1 MFFCHNLKMAE
12 ELKKM
17 GDNMKKKNP
26 KRVMQ
31 LERYLSDTRIIM
43 AIIIGI
49 DLFFF
54 MVMNFVINSLIA
66 IPEMF
71 KDLDNPGKYVGLKN
85 VLPNFNNIRTYGGI
99 YIPIFIIL
107 LIFLLALDAYTAYKM
122 KVAWSEEYF
131 NIGQKGDERWTTD
144 EEIKQQFL
152 EIPDKNE
159 SFPGYGGTIVSRM
172 GNKLY
177 IDTSPVNNLIIGITR
192 SGKGE
197 MYVFPSIDVYSRAE
211 KKASL
216 VINDMKLELYKS
228 SKKTLEN
235 RGYKV
240 YLLNFDDPIHSMGF
254 NPLTVII
261 ELAVNGDYENA
272 ELLAQAFAFSIFN
285 PDEPANTDRF
295 WNDASSS
302 LLAALILAHLED
314 CLRMDEMDNDRR
326 YKIWTEKRAAYD
338 GLDDDLKE
346 KADKLYEEELNK
358 NEKSDIILNPAVMYL
373 PEDAGYEKIYENV
386 KKINMYSIIN
396 TFTELARIRDPE
408 NPDITALDMY
418 FSKRPQLDRAKLK
431 YAAIEIAGE
440 KPKSSIFGVM
450 LSRLTTF
457 TYESMAKMTAE
468 SSFDL
473 EEIGFGEKP
482 VAVFLGLP
490 DYDTSKH
497 FLATVFIRQVSLVL
511 SKRANRD
518 RSGKCKRLVKFIVDE
533 AGNMPAIEGLETYIT
548 MNLGRNISY
557 DFYIQSYSQFEK
569 KYGEGWKTIKGN
581 CGNQIYILT
590 SDGDTAQTFSED
602 LGNETIVDLQR
613 TGEKLSTHKHFME
626 NTQEKPLLNKNQLMR
641 LNEGECVVKRVMKRK
656 DLNGNR
662 VEPTPIFNSE
672 ESGKRFLYRYEYLT
686 DTFPNPNEIDLY
698 EINTADRS
706 HINLRERVWDYNIS
720 MTWLSNDVMDYG
732 RDSLKVRDLSNGN
745 DVMSALERVMEVTD
759 LRNINE
765 EMELSELTD
774 LIYKKIDKK
783 DERDA
788 ILSLIKIGSETGN
801 E

>member
-1 MFFCHNLKMAE
+1 MAE

-17 GDNMKKKNP
+17 GDNMKKKNQ

-85 VLPNFNNIRTYGGI
+85 VLPNINNIRTYGGI

-107 LIFLLALDAYTAYKM
+107 LIFLLALDACTAYKM

-177 IDTSPVNNLIIGITR
+177 IDTSPVNNMIIGITR

-228 SKKTLEN
+228 SKKTLEK

-285 PDEPANTDRF
+285 PDEPTNTDRF

-302 LLAALILAHLED
+302 LLSALILAHLED
-314 CLRMDEMDNDRR
+314 CLRMDEIENDKR
-326 YKIWTEKRAAYD
+326 YRTWKKKRDAYD
-338 GLDDDLKE
+338 TLNDDVKKKAIELYEKE
-346 KADKLYEEELNK
+346 KIKKE
-358 NEKSDIILNPAVMYL
+358 DIILNPALMYL
-373 PEDAGYEKIYENV
+373 PEDAVYEKKHDNV

-396 TFTELARIRDPE
+396 TFTELARVHNPD
-408 NPDITALDMY
+408 NPDITALDIY

-431 YAAIEIAGE
+431 YAAIEIAGD
-440 KPKSSIFGVM
+440 KPKSSVFGVM

-626 NTQEKPLLNKNQLMR
+626 NTQEKPLLNRNQLMR

-745 DVMSALERVMEVTD
+745 DVMSALERIMEVTD

-774 LIYKKIDKK
+774 LIYKRIDKK

-788 ILSLIKIGSETGN
+788 ILSLVKIGSETGN

>member
-1 MFFCHNLKMAE
+1 MAE

-85 VLPNFNNIRTYGGI
+85 VLPNINNIRTYGGI

-107 LIFLLALDAYTAYKM
+107 LIFLLALDACTAYKM

-177 IDTSPVNNLIIGITR
+177 IDTSPVNNMIIGITR

-285 PDEPANTDRF
+285 PDEPTNSDRF

-302 LLAALILAHLED
+302 LLSALILAHLED
-314 CLRMDEMDNDRR
+314 CLRMDEIENDKR
-326 YKIWTEKRAAYD
+326 YRTWKKKRDAYD
-338 GLDDDLKE
+338 TLNDDVKE
-346 KADKLYEEELNK
+346 KATKLYEK
-358 NEKSDIILNPAVMYL
+358 EKIKKEDIILNPAVMYL
-373 PEDAGYEKIYENV
+373 PEDAVYEKKHDNV

-396 TFTELARIRDPE
+396 TFTELARVH
-408 NPDITALDMY
+408 NPDNPEITALDMY

-431 YAAIEIAGE
+431 YAAIEIAGD

-706 HINLRERVWDYNIS
+706 RINLRERVWDYNIS

-745 DVMSALERVMEVTD
+745 DVMSALERIMEVTD

-774 LIYKKIDKK
+774 LIYKRIDKK

-788 ILSLIKIGSETGN
+788 ILSLVKIGSETGN

>member
-1 MFFCHNLKMAE
+1 MAE

-85 VLPNFNNIRTYGGI
+85 VLPNINNIRTYGGI

-107 LIFLLALDAYTAYKM
+107 LIFLLALDACTAYKM

-177 IDTSPVNNLIIGITR
+177 IDTSPVNNMIIGITR

-326 YKIWTEKRAAYD
+326 YKIWTEKRVAYD

-373 PEDAGYEKIYENV
+373 PEDAGYEKIYDNV

-396 TFTELARIRDPE
+396 TFTELARIRNPE
-408 NPDITALDMY
+408 NPDITALDIY

-431 YAAIEIAGE
+431 YAAIEIAGD

-745 DVMSALERVMEVTD
+745 DVMSALERIMEVTD

-774 LIYKKIDKK
+774 LIYKRIDKK

-788 ILSLIKIGSETGN
+788 ILSLVKIGSETGN

>member
-1 MFFCHNLKMAE
+1 
-12 ELKKM
+12 
-17 GDNMKKKNP
+17 MKKKNP

-85 VLPNFNNIRTYGGI
+85 VLPNINNIRTYGGI

-107 LIFLLALDAYTAYKM
+107 LIFLLALDACTAYKM

-177 IDTSPVNNLIIGITR
+177 IDTSPVNNMIIGITR

-285 PDEPANTDRF
+285 PDEPTNSDRF

-302 LLAALILAHLED
+302 LLSALILAHLED
-314 CLRMDEMDNDRR
+314 CLRMDEIENDKR
-326 YKIWTEKRAAYD
+326 YRTWKKKRDAYD
-338 GLDDDLKE
+338 TLNDDVKE
-346 KADKLYEEELNK
+346 KATKLYEK
-358 NEKSDIILNPAVMYL
+358 EKIKKEDIILNPAVMYL
-373 PEDAGYEKIYENV
+373 PEDAVYEKKHDNV

-396 TFTELARIRDPE
+396 TFTELARVH
-408 NPDITALDMY
+408 NPDNPEITALDMY

-431 YAAIEIAGE
+431 YAAIEIAGD

-706 HINLRERVWDYNIS
+706 RINLRERVWDYNIS

-745 DVMSALERVMEVTD
+745 DVMSALERIMEVTD

-765 EMELSELTD
+765 EMELDELTD
-774 LIYKKIDKK
+774 LIYKRIDKK

-788 ILSLIKIGSETGN
+788 ILSLVKIGSETGN

>member
-1 MFFCHNLKMAE
+1 MAE

-85 VLPNFNNIRTYGGI
+85 VLPNINNIRTYGGI

-107 LIFLLALDAYTAYKM
+107 LIFLLALDACTAYKM

-177 IDTSPVNNLIIGITR
+177 IDTSPVNNMIIGITR

-285 PDEPANTDRF
+285 PDEPTNSDRF

-302 LLAALILAHLED
+302 LLSALILAHLED
-314 CLRMDEMDNDRR
+314 CLRMDEIENDKR
-326 YKIWTEKRAAYD
+326 YRTWKKKRDAYD
-338 GLDDDLKE
+338 TLNDDVKE
-346 KADKLYEEELNK
+346 KATKLYEK
-358 NEKSDIILNPAVMYL
+358 EKIKKEDIILNPAVMYL
-373 PEDAGYEKIYENV
+373 PEDAVYEKKHDNV

-396 TFTELARIRDPE
+396 TFTELARVH
-408 NPDITALDMY
+408 NPDNPEITALDMY

-431 YAAIEIAGE
+431 YAAIEIAGD
-440 KPKSSIFGVM
+440 KPKSSILGVM

-557 DFYIQSYSQFEK
+557 EFYIQSYSQFEK

-706 HINLRERVWDYNIS
+706 RINLRERVWDYNIS

-745 DVMSALERVMEVTD
+745 DVMSALERIMEVTD

-774 LIYKKIDKK
+774 LIYKRIDKK

-788 ILSLIKIGSETGN
+788 ILSLVKIGSETGN

>member
-1 MFFCHNLKMAE
+1 MAE

-85 VLPNFNNIRTYGGI
+85 VLPNINNIRTYGGI

-107 LIFLLALDAYTAYKM
+107 LIFLLALDACTAYKM

-177 IDTSPVNNLIIGITR
+177 IDTSPVNNMIIGITR

-228 SKKTLEN
+228 SKKTLEK

-373 PEDAGYEKIYENV
+373 PEDAGYKKIYDNV

-408 NPDITALDMY
+408 NPDITALDIY

-431 YAAIEIAGE
+431 YAAIEIAGDR
-440 KPKSSIFGVM
+440 PKSSIFGVM

-626 NTQEKPLLNKNQLMR
+626 NTQEKPLLNRNQLMR

-745 DVMSALERVMEVTD
+745 DVMSALERIMEVTD

-774 LIYKKIDKK
+774 LIYKRIDKK

-788 ILSLIKIGSETGN
+788 ILSLVKIGSETGN

>member
-1 MFFCHNLKMAE
+1 MAE

-85 VLPNFNNIRTYGGI
+85 VLPNINNIRTYGGI

-107 LIFLLALDAYTAYKM
+107 LIFLLALDACTAYKM

-177 IDTSPVNNLIIGITR
+177 IDTSPVNNMIIGITR

-228 SKKTLEN
+228 SKKTLEK

-326 YKIWTEKRAAYD
+326 YKIWTEKRVAYD

-373 PEDAGYEKIYENV
+373 PEDAGYEKIYDNV

-408 NPDITALDMY
+408 NPDITALDIY

-431 YAAIEIAGE
+431 YAAIEIAGN

-745 DVMSALERVMEVTD
+745 DVMSALERIMEVTD

-774 LIYKKIDKK
+774 LIYKRIDKK

-788 ILSLIKIGSETGN
+788 ILSLVKIGSETGN

>member
-1 MFFCHNLKMAE
+1 MAE

-85 VLPNFNNIRTYGGI
+85 VLPNINNIRTYGGI

-107 LIFLLALDAYTAYKM
+107 LIFLLALDACTAYKM

-177 IDTSPVNNLIIGITR
+177 IDTSPVNNMIIGITR

-228 SKKTLEN
+228 SKKTLEK

-285 PDEPANTDRF
+285 PDEPTNTDRF

-302 LLAALILAHLED
+302 LLSALILAHLED
-314 CLRMDEMDNDRR
+314 CLRMDEIENDKR
-326 YKIWTEKRAAYD
+326 YRTWKKKRDAYD
-338 GLDDDLKE
+338 TLNDDVKKKAIELYEKE
-346 KADKLYEEELNK
+346 KIKKE
-358 NEKSDIILNPAVMYL
+358 DIILNPALMYL
-373 PEDAGYEKIYENV
+373 PEDAVYEKKHDNV

-396 TFTELARIRDPE
+396 TFTELARVHNPD
-408 NPDITALDMY
+408 NPDITALDIY

-431 YAAIEIAGE
+431 YAAIEIAGD
-440 KPKSSIFGVM
+440 KPKSSVFGVM

-626 NTQEKPLLNKNQLMR
+626 NTQEKPLLNRNQLMR

-720 MTWLSNDVMDYG
+720 MTWLSNDVIDYG

-745 DVMSALERVMEVTD
+745 DVMSALERIMEVTD

-774 LIYKKIDKK
+774 LIYKRIDKK

-788 ILSLIKIGSETGN
+788 ILSLVKIGSETGN

>member
-1 MFFCHNLKMAE
+1 MAE

-85 VLPNFNNIRTYGGI
+85 VLPNINNIRTYGGI

-107 LIFLLALDAYTAYKM
+107 LIFLLALDACTAYKM

-177 IDTSPVNNLIIGITR
+177 IDTSPVNNMIIGITR

-228 SKKTLEN
+228 SKKTLEK

-373 PEDAGYEKIYENV
+373 PEDAGYKKIYDNV

-408 NPDITALDMY
+408 NPDITALDIY

-431 YAAIEIAGE
+431 YAAIEISGDR
-440 KPKSSIFGVM
+440 PKS
-450 LSRLTTF
+450 
-457 TYESMAKMTAE
+457 
-468 SSFDL
+468 
-473 EEIGFGEKP
+473 
-482 VAVFLGLP
+482 
-490 DYDTSKH
+490 
-497 FLATVFIRQVSLVL
+497 
-511 SKRANRD
+511 
-518 RSGKCKRLVKFIVDE
+518 
-533 AGNMPAIEGLETYIT
+533 
-548 MNLGRNISY
+548 
-557 DFYIQSYSQFEK
+557 
-569 KYGEGWKTIKGN
+569 
-581 CGNQIYILT
+581 
-590 SDGDTAQTFSED
+590 
-602 LGNETIVDLQR
+602 
-613 TGEKLSTHKHFME
+613 
-626 NTQEKPLLNKNQLMR
+626 
-641 LNEGECVVKRVMKRK
+641 
-656 DLNGNR
+656 
-662 VEPTPIFNSE
+662 
-672 ESGKRFLYRYEYLT
+672 
-686 DTFPNPNEIDLY
+686 
-698 EINTADRS
+698 
-706 HINLRERVWDYNIS
+706 
-720 MTWLSNDVMDYG
+720 
-732 RDSLKVRDLSNGN
+732 
-745 DVMSALERVMEVTD
+745 
-759 LRNINE
+759 
-765 EMELSELTD
+765 
-774 LIYKKIDKK
+774 
-783 DERDA
+783 
-788 ILSLIKIGSETGN
+788 
-801 E
+801 

>member
-1 MFFCHNLKMAE
+1 MAE
-12 ELKKM
+12 ELKKI

-54 MVMNFVINSLIA
+54 MVMNFVINTLIA

-85 VLPNFNNIRTYGGI
+85 VLPNINNIRTYGGI

-107 LIFLLALDAYTAYKM
+107 LIFLLALDACTAYKM

-177 IDTSPVNNLIIGITR
+177 IDTSPVNNMIIGITR

-261 ELAVNGDYENA
+261 ELAVNADYENA

-302 LLAALILAHLED
+302 LLSALILAHLED
-314 CLRMDEMDNDRR
+314 CLRMDEIENDKR
-326 YKIWTEKRAAYD
+326 YRTWKKKRDAYD
-338 GLDDDLKE
+338 TLNDDVKKKAIELYEKE
-346 KADKLYEEELNK
+346 KNK
-358 NEKSDIILNPAVMYL
+358 KEDIILNPAVMYL
-373 PEDAGYEKIYENV
+373 PEDAVYEKKHDNV

-396 TFTELARIRDPE
+396 TFTELARVHDPN

-418 FSKRPQLDRAKLK
+418 FGKRPQLDRAKLK
-431 YAAIEIAGE
+431 YAAIEIAGD

-732 RDSLKVRDLSNGN
+732 RNSLKVRDLSNGN
-745 DVMSALERVMEVTD
+745 DVMSALERIMEVTD

-774 LIYKKIDKK
+774 LIYKRIDKK

-788 ILSLIKIGSETGN
+788 ILSLVKIGSETGN

>member
-1 MFFCHNLKMAE
+1 MAE

-17 GDNMKKKNP
+17 GDNMKKKKTP

-54 MVMNFVINSLIA
+54 MVMNFVINTLIA

-85 VLPNFNNIRTYGGI
+85 VLPNINNIRTYGGI

-107 LIFLLALDAYTAYKM
+107 LIFLLALDACTAYKM

-172 GNKLY
+172 ENKLY
-177 IDTSPVNNLIIGITR
+177 IDTSPVNNMIIGITR

-228 SKKTLEN
+228 SKKTLEK

-285 PDEPANTDRF
+285 PDEPTNTDRF

-302 LLAALILAHLED
+302 LLSALILAHLED
-314 CLRMDEMDNDRR
+314 CLRMDEIENDKR
-326 YKIWTEKRAAYD
+326 YRTWKKKRDAYD
-338 GLDDDLKE
+338 TLNDDVKKKAIELYEKE
-346 KADKLYEEELNK
+346 KIKKE
-358 NEKSDIILNPAVMYL
+358 DIILNPALMYL
-373 PEDAGYEKIYENV
+373 PENAVYEKKHDNV

-396 TFTELARIRDPE
+396 TFTELARVHNPD
-408 NPDITALDMY
+408 NPDITALDIY

-431 YAAIEIAGE
+431 YAAIEIAGD
-440 KPKSSIFGVM
+440 KPKSSVFGVM

-698 EINTADRS
+698 EINTADRR

-745 DVMSALERVMEVTD
+745 DVMSALERIMEVTD

-774 LIYKKIDKK
+774 LIYKRIDKK

-788 ILSLIKIGSETGN
+788 ILSLVKIGSETGN

>member
-1 MFFCHNLKMAE
+1 MAE

-85 VLPNFNNIRTYGGI
+85 VLPNINNIRTYGGI

-107 LIFLLALDAYTAYKM
+107 LIFLLALDACTAYKM

-177 IDTSPVNNLIIGITR
+177 IDTSPVNNMIIGITR

-326 YKIWTEKRAAYD
+326 YKIWTEKRVAYD

-373 PEDAGYEKIYENV
+373 PEDAGYEKIYDNV

-396 TFTELARIRDPE
+396 TFTELARIRNPE
-408 NPDITALDMY
+408 NPDITALDIY

-431 YAAIEIAGE
+431 YAAIEIAGD

-672 ESGKRFLYRYEYLT
+672 ESEKRFLYRYEYLT

-745 DVMSALERVMEVTD
+745 DVMSALERIMEVTD

-774 LIYKKIDKK
+774 MIYKRIDKK

-788 ILSLIKIGSETGN
+788 ILSLVKIGSETGN

>member
-1 MFFCHNLKMAE
+1 
-12 ELKKM
+12 
-17 GDNMKKKNP
+17 MKKKNP

-85 VLPNFNNIRTYGGI
+85 VLPNINNIRTYGGI

-107 LIFLLALDAYTAYKM
+107 LIFLLALDACTAYKM

-177 IDTSPVNNLIIGITR
+177 IDTSPVNNMIIGITR

-228 SKKTLEN
+228 SKKTLEK

-285 PDEPANTDRF
+285 PDEPTNTDRF

-302 LLAALILAHLED
+302 LLSALILAHLED
-314 CLRMDEMDNDRR
+314 CLRMDEIENDKR
-326 YKIWTEKRAAYD
+326 YRTWKKKRDAYD
-338 GLDDDLKE
+338 TLNDDVKKKAIELYEKE
-346 KADKLYEEELNK
+346 KIKKE
-358 NEKSDIILNPAVMYL
+358 DIILNPALMYL
-373 PEDAGYEKIYENV
+373 PEDAVYEKKHDNV

-396 TFTELARIRDPE
+396 TFTELARVHNPD
-408 NPDITALDMY
+408 NPDITALDIY

-431 YAAIEIAGE
+431 YAAIEIAGD
-440 KPKSSIFGVM
+440 KPKSSVFGVM

-473 EEIGFGEKP
+473 EEVGFGEKP

-626 NTQEKPLLNKNQLMR
+626 NTQEKPLLNRNQLMR

-745 DVMSALERVMEVTD
+745 DVMSALERIMEVTD

-774 LIYKKIDKK
+774 LIYKRIDKK

-788 ILSLIKIGSETGN
+788 ILSLVKIGSETGN

>member
-1 MFFCHNLKMAE
+1 MAE

-85 VLPNFNNIRTYGGI
+85 VLPNINNIRTYGGI

-107 LIFLLALDAYTAYKM
+107 LIFLLALDACTAYKM

-177 IDTSPVNNLIIGITR
+177 IDTSPVNNMIIGITR

-285 PDEPANTDRF
+285 PDEPTNSDRF

-302 LLAALILAHLED
+302 LLSALILAHLED
-314 CLRMDEMDNDRR
+314 CLRMDEIENDKR
-326 YKIWTEKRAAYD
+326 YRTWKKKRDAYD
-338 GLDDDLKE
+338 TLNDDVKE
-346 KADKLYEEELNK
+346 KATKLYEK
-358 NEKSDIILNPAVMYL
+358 EKIKKEDIILNPAVMYL
-373 PEDAGYEKIYENV
+373 PEDAVYEKKHDNV

-396 TFTELARIRDPE
+396 TFTELARVH
-408 NPDITALDMY
+408 NPDNPEITALDMY

-431 YAAIEIAGE
+431 YAAIEIAGD

-706 HINLRERVWDYNIS
+706 RINLRERVWDYNIS

-732 RDSLKVRDLSNGN
+732 RGSLKVRDLSNGN
-745 DVMSALERVMEVTD
+745 DVMSALERIMEVTD

-774 LIYKKIDKK
+774 LIYKRIDKK

-788 ILSLIKIGSETGN
+788 ILSLVKIGSETGN

>member
-54 MVMNFVINSLIA
+54 MVMNFVINTLIA

-85 VLPNFNNIRTYGGI
+85 VLPNINNIRTYGGI

-107 LIFLLALDAYTAYKM
+107 LIFLLALDACTAYKM

-177 IDTSPVNNLIIGITR
+177 IDTSPVNNMIIGITR

-326 YKIWTEKRAAYD
+326 YKIWTEKRVAYD

-373 PEDAGYEKIYENV
+373 PEDAGYEKIYDNV

-396 TFTELARIRDPE
+396 TFTELARIRNPE
-408 NPDITALDMY
+408 NPDITALDIY

-431 YAAIEIAGE
+431 YAAIEIAGD

-745 DVMSALERVMEVTD
+745 DVMSALERIMEVTD

-774 LIYKKIDKK
+774 LIYKRIDKK

-788 ILSLIKIGSETGN
+788 ILSLVKIGSETGN

>member
-17 GDNMKKKNP
+17 GDNMKKKNQ

-54 MVMNFVINSLIA
+54 MVMNFVINTLIA

-85 VLPNFNNIRTYGGI
+85 VLPNINNIRTYGGI

-107 LIFLLALDAYTAYKM
+107 LIFLLALDACTAYKM

-131 NIGQKGDERWTTD
+131 NIGQKGDERWTTE

-177 IDTSPVNNLIIGITR
+177 IDTSPVNNMIIGITR

-228 SKKTLEN
+228 SKKTLEK

-285 PDEPANTDRF
+285 PDEPTNTDRF

-302 LLAALILAHLED
+302 LLSALILAHLED
-314 CLRMDEMDNDRR
+314 CLRMDEIENDKR
-326 YKIWTEKRAAYD
+326 YRTWKKKRDAYD
-338 GLDDDLKE
+338 TLNDDVKKKAIELYEKE
-346 KADKLYEEELNK
+346 KIKKE
-358 NEKSDIILNPAVMYL
+358 DIILNPALMYL
-373 PEDAGYEKIYENV
+373 PEDAVYEKKHDNV

-396 TFTELARIRDPE
+396 TFTELARVHNPD
-408 NPDITALDMY
+408 NPDITALDIY

-431 YAAIEIAGE
+431 YAAIEIAGD
-440 KPKSSIFGVM
+440 KPKSSVFGVM

-641 LNEGECVVKRVMKRK
+641 LNEGECVVRRVMKRK

-732 RDSLKVRDLSNGN
+732 RDSLKVSDLSNGN
-745 DVMSALERVMEVTD
+745 DVMSALERIMEVTD

-774 LIYKKIDKK
+774 LIYKRIDKK

-788 ILSLIKIGSETGN
+788 ILSLVKIGSETGN

>member
-1 MFFCHNLKMAE
+1 MK
-12 ELKKM
+12 
-17 GDNMKKKNP
+17 KKKNP

-31 LERYLSDTRIIM
+31 IERYLSDTRIIM

-85 VLPNFNNIRTYGGI
+85 VLPNINNIRTYGGI

-107 LIFLLALDAYTAYKM
+107 LIFLLALDACTAYKM

-177 IDTSPVNNLIIGITR
+177 IDTSPVNNMIIGITR

-285 PDEPANTDRF
+285 PDEPTNSDRF

-302 LLAALILAHLED
+302 LLSALILAHLED
-314 CLRMDEMDNDRR
+314 CLRMDEIENDKR
-326 YKIWTEKRAAYD
+326 YRTWKKKRDAYD
-338 GLDDDLKE
+338 TLNDDVKE
-346 KADKLYEEELNK
+346 KATKLYEK
-358 NEKSDIILNPAVMYL
+358 EKIKKEDIILNPAVMYL
-373 PEDAGYEKIYENV
+373 PEDAVYEKKHDNV

-396 TFTELARIRDPE
+396 TFTELARVH
-408 NPDITALDMY
+408 NPDNPEITALDMY

-431 YAAIEIAGE
+431 YAAIEIAGD

-706 HINLRERVWDYNIS
+706 RINLRERVWDYNIS

-745 DVMSALERVMEVTD
+745 DVMSALERIMEVTD

-774 LIYKKIDKK
+774 LIYKRIDKK

-788 ILSLIKIGSETGN
+788 ILSLVKIGSETGN

>member
-17 GDNMKKKNP
+17 GDNMKKKNQ

-85 VLPNFNNIRTYGGI
+85 VLPNINNIRTYGGI

-107 LIFLLALDAYTAYKM
+107 LIFLLALDACTAYKM

-177 IDTSPVNNLIIGITR
+177 IDTSPVNNMIIGITR

-228 SKKTLEN
+228 SKKTLEK

-285 PDEPANTDRF
+285 PDEPTNTDRF

-302 LLAALILAHLED
+302 LLSALILAHLED
-314 CLRMDEMDNDRR
+314 CLRMDEIENDKKYRTW
-326 YKIWTEKRAAYD
+326 KKKRDAYD
-338 GLDDDLKE
+338 TLNDDVKKKAIELYEKE
-346 KADKLYEEELNK
+346 KIKKE
-358 NEKSDIILNPAVMYL
+358 DIILNPALMYL
-373 PEDAGYEKIYENV
+373 PEDAVYEKKHDNV

-396 TFTELARIRDPE
+396 TFTELARVHNPD
-408 NPDITALDMY
+408 NPDITALDIY

-431 YAAIEIAGE
+431 YAAIEIAGD
-440 KPKSSIFGVM
+440 KPKSSVFGVM

-626 NTQEKPLLNKNQLMR
+626 NTQEKPLLNRNQLMR

-720 MTWLSNDVMDYG
+720 MTWLSNDVIDYG

-745 DVMSALERVMEVTD
+745 DVMSALERIMEVTD

-774 LIYKKIDKK
+774 LIYKRIDKK

-788 ILSLIKIGSETGN
+788 ILSLVKIGSETGN

>member
-1 MFFCHNLKMAE
+1 MAE

-54 MVMNFVINSLIA
+54 LVMNFVINSLIA

-85 VLPNFNNIRTYGGI
+85 VLPNINNIRTYGGI

-107 LIFLLALDAYTAYKM
+107 LIFLLALDACTAYKM

-177 IDTSPVNNLIIGITR
+177 IDTSPVNNMIIGITR

-228 SKKTLEN
+228 SKKTLEK

-285 PDEPANTDRF
+285 PDEPTNTDRF

-302 LLAALILAHLED
+302 LLSALILAHLED
-314 CLRMDEMDNDRR
+314 CLRMDEIENDKR
-326 YKIWTEKRAAYD
+326 YRTWKKKRDAYD
-338 GLDDDLKE
+338 TLNDDVKKKAIELYEKE
-346 KADKLYEEELNK
+346 KIKKE
-358 NEKSDIILNPAVMYL
+358 DIILNPALMYL
-373 PEDAGYEKIYENV
+373 PEDAVYEKKHDNV

-396 TFTELARIRDPE
+396 TFTELARVHNPD
-408 NPDITALDMY
+408 NPDITALDIY

-431 YAAIEIAGE
+431 YAAIEIAGD
-440 KPKSSIFGVM
+440 KPKSSVFGVM

-626 NTQEKPLLNKNQLMR
+626 NTQEKPLLNRNQLMR

-745 DVMSALERVMEVTD
+745 DVMSALERIMEVTD

-774 LIYKKIDKK
+774 LIYKRIDKK

-788 ILSLIKIGSETGN
+788 ILSLVKIGSETGN

>member
-85 VLPNFNNIRTYGGI
+85 VLPNINNIRTYGGI

-107 LIFLLALDAYTAYKM
+107 LIFLLALDACTAYKM

-177 IDTSPVNNLIIGITR
+177 IDTSPVNNMIIGITR

-326 YKIWTEKRAAYD
+326 YKIWTEKRVAYD

-373 PEDAGYEKIYENV
+373 PEDAGYEKIYDNV

-396 TFTELARIRDPE
+396 TFTELARIRNPE
-408 NPDITALDMY
+408 NPDITALDIY

-431 YAAIEIAGE
+431 YAAIEIAGD

-672 ESGKRFLYRYEYLT
+672 ESEKRFLYRYEYLT

-745 DVMSALERVMEVTD
+745 DVMSALERIMEVTD

-774 LIYKKIDKK
+774 MIYKRIDKK

-788 ILSLIKIGSETGN
+788 ILSLVKIGSETGN

>member
-85 VLPNFNNIRTYGGI
+85 VLPNINNIRTYGGI

-107 LIFLLALDAYTAYKM
+107 LIFLLALDACTAYKM

-177 IDTSPVNNLIIGITR
+177 IDTSPVNNMIIGITR

-285 PDEPANTDRF
+285 PDEPTNSDRF

-302 LLAALILAHLED
+302 LLSALILAHLED
-314 CLRMDEMDNDRR
+314 CLRMDEIENDKR
-326 YKIWTEKRAAYD
+326 YRTWKKKRDAYD
-338 GLDDDLKE
+338 TLNDDVKE
-346 KADKLYEEELNK
+346 KATKLYEK
-358 NEKSDIILNPAVMYL
+358 EKIKKEDIILNPAVMYL
-373 PEDAGYEKIYENV
+373 PEDAVYEKKHDNV

-396 TFTELARIRDPE
+396 TFTELARVHNPD
-408 NPDITALDMY
+408 NPDITALDIY
-418 FSKRPQLDRAKLK
+418 FSKRPQLDRTKLK
-431 YAAIEIAGE
+431 YAAIEIAGD

-745 DVMSALERVMEVTD
+745 DVMSALERIMEVTD

-774 LIYKKIDKK
+774 LIHKRIDKK

-788 ILSLIKIGSETGN
+788 ILSLVKIGSETGN

>member
-1 MFFCHNLKMAE
+1 MAE

-85 VLPNFNNIRTYGGI
+85 VLPNINNIRTYGGI

-107 LIFLLALDAYTAYKM
+107 LIFLLALDACTAYKM

-177 IDTSPVNNLIIGITR
+177 IDTSPVNNMIIGITR

-285 PDEPANTDRF
+285 PDEPTNSDRF

-302 LLAALILAHLED
+302 LLSALILAHLED
-314 CLRMDEMDNDRR
+314 CLRMDEIENDKR
-326 YKIWTEKRAAYD
+326 YRTWKKKRDAYD
-338 GLDDDLKE
+338 TLNDDVKE
-346 KADKLYEEELNK
+346 KATKLYEK
-358 NEKSDIILNPAVMYL
+358 EKIKKEDIILNPAVMYL
-373 PEDAGYEKIYENV
+373 PEDAVYEKKHDNV

-396 TFTELARIRDPE
+396 TFTELARVH
-408 NPDITALDMY
+408 NPDNPEITALDMY

-431 YAAIEIAGE
+431 YAAIEIAGD

-672 ESGKRFLYRYEYLT
+672 ETGKRFLYRYEYLT

-706 HINLRERVWDYNIS
+706 RINLRERVWDYNIS

-745 DVMSALERVMEVTD
+745 DVMSALERIMEVTD

-774 LIYKKIDKK
+774 LIYKRIDKK

-788 ILSLIKIGSETGN
+788 ILSLVKIGSETGN

>member
-1 MFFCHNLKMAE
+1 MAE

-54 MVMNFVINSLIA
+54 MVMNFVINTLIA

-85 VLPNFNNIRTYGGI
+85 VLPNINNIRTYGGI

-107 LIFLLALDAYTAYKM
+107 LIFLLALDACTAYKM

-131 NIGQKGDERWTTD
+131 NIGQKGDERWTTE

-177 IDTSPVNNLIIGITR
+177 IDTSPVNNMIIGITR

-228 SKKTLEN
+228 SKKTLEK

-326 YKIWTEKRAAYD
+326 YKIWTEKRVAYD

-373 PEDAGYEKIYENV
+373 PEDAGYEKIYDNV

-396 TFTELARIRDPE
+396 TFTELARIRNPE
-408 NPDITALDMY
+408 NPDITALDIY

-431 YAAIEIAGE
+431 YAAIEIAGD

-641 LNEGECVVKRVMKRK
+641 LNEGECVVKRVMSRK

-672 ESGKRFLYRYEYLT
+672 ESGKRFKYRYEYLT
-686 DTFPNPNEIDLY
+686 ETFPNPGDIDLY

-745 DVMSALERVMEVTD
+745 DVMSALERIMEVTD

-774 LIYKKIDKK
+774 LIYKRIDKK

-788 ILSLIKIGSETGN
+788 ILSLVKIGSETGN

>member
-85 VLPNFNNIRTYGGI
+85 VLPNINNIRTYGGI

-107 LIFLLALDAYTAYKM
+107 LIFLLALDACTAYKM

-177 IDTSPVNNLIIGITR
+177 IDTSPVNNMIIGITR

-285 PDEPANTDRF
+285 PDEPTNSDRF

-302 LLAALILAHLED
+302 LLSALILAHLED
-314 CLRMDEMDNDRR
+314 CLRMDEIENDKR
-326 YKIWTEKRAAYD
+326 YRTWKKKRDAYD
-338 GLDDDLKE
+338 TLNDDVKE
-346 KADKLYEEELNK
+346 KATKLYEK
-358 NEKSDIILNPAVMYL
+358 EKIKKEDIILNPAVMYL
-373 PEDAGYEKIYENV
+373 PEDAVYEKKHDNV

-396 TFTELARIRDPE
+396 TFTELARVH
-408 NPDITALDMY
+408 NPDNPEITALDMY

-431 YAAIEIAGE
+431 YAAIEIAGD

-706 HINLRERVWDYNIS
+706 RINLRERVWDYNIS

-745 DVMSALERVMEVTD
+745 DVMSALERIMEVTD

-765 EMELSELTD
+765 EMELDELTD
-774 LIYKKIDKK
+774 LIYKRIDKK

-788 ILSLIKIGSETGN
+788 ILSLVKIGSETGN

>member
-1 MFFCHNLKMAE
+1 MAE

-85 VLPNFNNIRTYGGI
+85 VLPNINNIRTYCGI

-107 LIFLLALDAYTAYKM
+107 LIFLLALDACTAYKM

-177 IDTSPVNNLIIGITR
+177 IDTSPVNNMIIGITR

-228 SKKTLEN
+228 SKKTLEK

-326 YKIWTEKRAAYD
+326 YKIWTEKRVAYD

-373 PEDAGYEKIYENV
+373 PEDAGYEKIYDNV

-408 NPDITALDMY
+408 NPDITALDIY

-431 YAAIEIAGE
+431 YAAIEIAGD

-745 DVMSALERVMEVTD
+745 DVMSALERIMEVTD

-774 LIYKKIDKK
+774 LIYKRIDKK

-788 ILSLIKIGSETGN
+788 ILSLVKIGSETGN

>member
-1 MFFCHNLKMAE
+1 MK
-12 ELKKM
+12 
-17 GDNMKKKNP
+17 KKKNP

-31 LERYLSDTRIIM
+31 IERYLSDTRIIM

-85 VLPNFNNIRTYGGI
+85 VLPNINNIRTYGGI

-107 LIFLLALDAYTAYKM
+107 LIFLLALDACTAYKM

-177 IDTSPVNNLIIGITR
+177 IDTSPVNNMIIGITR

-285 PDEPANTDRF
+285 PDEPTNSDRF

-302 LLAALILAHLED
+302 LLSALILAHLED
-314 CLRMDEMDNDRR
+314 CLRMDEIENDKR
-326 YKIWTEKRAAYD
+326 YRTWKKKRDAYD
-338 GLDDDLKE
+338 TLNDDVKE
-346 KADKLYEEELNK
+346 KATKLYEK
-358 NEKSDIILNPAVMYL
+358 EKIKKEDIILNPAVMYL
-373 PEDAGYEKIYENV
+373 PEDAVYEKKHDNV

-396 TFTELARIRDPE
+396 TFTELARVHNPD
-408 NPDITALDMY
+408 NPDITALDIY
-418 FSKRPQLDRAKLK
+418 FSKRPQLDRTKLK
-431 YAAIEIAGE
+431 YAAIEIAGD

-745 DVMSALERVMEVTD
+745 DVMSALERIMEVTD

-774 LIYKKIDKK
+774 LIYKRIDKK

-788 ILSLIKIGSETGN
+788 ILSLVKIGSETGN

>member
-1 MFFCHNLKMAE
+1 MAE

-85 VLPNFNNIRTYGGI
+85 VLPNINNIRTYGGI

-107 LIFLLALDAYTAYKM
+107 LIFLLALDACTAYKM

-177 IDTSPVNNLIIGITR
+177 IDTSPVNNMIIGITR

-228 SKKTLEN
+228 SKKTLEK

-285 PDEPANTDRF
+285 PDEPTNTDRF

-302 LLAALILAHLED
+302 LLSALILAHLED
-314 CLRMDEMDNDRR
+314 CLRMDEIENDKR
-326 YKIWTEKRAAYD
+326 YRTWKKKRDAYD
-338 GLDDDLKE
+338 TLNDDVKKKAIELYEKE
-346 KADKLYEEELNK
+346 KIKKE
-358 NEKSDIILNPAVMYL
+358 DIILNPALMYL
-373 PEDAGYEKIYENV
+373 PEDAVYEKKHDNV

-396 TFTELARIRDPE
+396 TFTELARVHNPD
-408 NPDITALDMY
+408 NPDITALDIY

-431 YAAIEIAGE
+431 YAAIEIAGD
-440 KPKSSIFGVM
+440 KPKSSVFGVM

-626 NTQEKPLLNKNQLMR
+626 NTQEKPLLNRNQLMR

-745 DVMSALERVMEVTD
+745 DVMSALERIMEVTD

-774 LIYKKIDKK
+774 LIYKRIDKK

-788 ILSLIKIGSETGN
+788 ILSLVKIGSETGN

>member
-1 MFFCHNLKMAE
+1 MAE

-85 VLPNFNNIRTYGGI
+85 VLPNINNIRTYGGI

-107 LIFLLALDAYTAYKM
+107 LIFLLALDACTAYKM

-177 IDTSPVNNLIIGITR
+177 IDTSPVNNMIIGITR

-228 SKKTLEN
+228 SKKTLEK

-326 YKIWTEKRAAYD
+326 YKIWTEKRVAYD

-373 PEDAGYEKIYENV
+373 PEDAGYEKIYDNV

-408 NPDITALDMY
+408 NPDITALDIY

-431 YAAIEIAGE
+431 YAAIEIAGD

-745 DVMSALERVMEVTD
+745 DVMSALERIMEVTD

-774 LIYKKIDKK
+774 LIYKRIDKK

-788 ILSLIKIGSETGN
+788 ILSLVKIGSETGN

>member
-1 MFFCHNLKMAE
+1 ME
-12 ELKKM
+12 
-17 GDNMKKKNP
+17 
-26 KRVMQ
+26 
-31 LERYLSDTRIIM
+31 
-43 AIIIGI
+43 
-49 DLFFF
+49 
-54 MVMNFVINSLIA
+54 
-66 IPEMF
+66 IPE
-71 KDLDNPGKYVGLKN
+71 
-85 VLPNFNNIRTYGGI
+85 
-99 YIPIFIIL
+99 
-107 LIFLLALDAYTAYKM
+107 
-122 KVAWSEEYF
+122 
-131 NIGQKGDERWTTD
+131 
-144 EEIKQQFL
+144 
-152 EIPDKNE
+152 KNE
-159 SFPGYGGTIVSRM
+159 SFPGYGGTIVSRIKD
-172 GNKLY
+172 KLY
-177 IDTSPVNNLIIGITR
+177 IDTSPVNNLVIGITR

-211 KKASL
+211 KKASM

-228 SKKTLEN
+228 SKKTLED

-261 ELAVNGDYENA
+261 NLAVQGDYESA

-285 PDEPANTDRF
+285 PDEPTNTDRF

-314 CLRMDEMDNDRR
+314 CLRMDEITNDRR
-326 YKIWTEKRAAYD
+326 YKIWKEKRAAYD
-338 GLDDDLKE
+338 LLDENVKE
-346 KADKLYEEELNK
+346 KALKLYEKEIKES
-358 NEKSDIILNPAVMYL
+358 EDIILNPAVMYL
-373 PEDAGYEKIYENV
+373 PEDAGYKKTHENV

-396 TFTELARIRDPE
+396 TFTELARVH
-408 NPDITALDMY
+408 NPDNPEITALDMY

-431 YAAIEIAGE
+431 YAAIEIAGD
-440 KPKSSIFGVM
+440 KPKSSVFSVM

-473 EEIGFGEKP
+473 EEIGYGDKP

-490 DYDTSKH
+490 DYDNSKH
-497 FLATVFIRQVSLVL
+497 FLSTVFVRQLSLVL
-511 SKRANRD
+511 SKRASREK
-518 RSGKCKRLVKFIVDE
+518 SGKCKRLVKFILDE
-533 AGNMPAIEGLETYIT
+533 AGNMPAIEGLETNIT

-569 KYGEGWKTIKGN
+569 KYGEGYKTIKGN

-641 LNEGECVVKRVMKRK
+641 LNEGECVVKRVMSRK

-672 ESGKRFLYRYEYLT
+672 ESGKRFKYRYEYLT
-686 DTFPNPNEIDLY
+686 ETFPNPGDIDLFK
-698 EINTADRS
+698 INTADRS

-720 MTWLSNDVMDYG
+720 MSWLSNDVMGYEKG
-732 RDSLKVRDLSNGN
+732 GSTLSSLSNAKAVIN
-745 DVMSALERVMEVTD
+745 ALEKVLEEAD
-759 LRNINE
+759 LGILNE
-765 EMELSELTD
+765 NMELSELTD

-788 ILSLIKIGSETGN
+788 ILSLIKIGSEADN
-801 E
+801 D

>member
-1 MFFCHNLKMAE
+1 MAE

-85 VLPNFNNIRTYGGI
+85 VLPNINNIRTYGGI

-177 IDTSPVNNLIIGITR
+177 IDTSPVNNMIIGITR

-228 SKKTLEN
+228 SKKTLEK

-261 ELAVNGDYENA
+261 ELAVNGDYENV

-326 YKIWTEKRAAYD
+326 YKIWTEKRVAYD

-373 PEDAGYEKIYENV
+373 PEDAGYEKIYDNV

-396 TFTELARIRDPE
+396 TFTELARIRNPE
-408 NPDITALDMY
+408 NPDITALDIY

-431 YAAIEIAGE
+431 YAAIEIAGD

-745 DVMSALERVMEVTD
+745 DVMSALERIMEVTD

-774 LIYKKIDKK
+774 LIYKRIDKK

-788 ILSLIKIGSETGN
+788 ILSLVKIGSETGN

>member
-1 MFFCHNLKMAE
+1 MAE

-85 VLPNFNNIRTYGGI
+85 VLPNINNIRTYGGI

-107 LIFLLALDAYTAYKM
+107 LIFLLALDACTAYKM

-177 IDTSPVNNLIIGITR
+177 IDTSPVNNMIIGITR

-228 SKKTLEN
+228 SKKTLEK

-326 YKIWTEKRAAYD
+326 YKIWTEKRVAYD

-373 PEDAGYEKIYENV
+373 PEDAGYEKIYDNV

-396 TFTELARIRDPE
+396 TFTELARIRNPE

-418 FSKRPQLDRAKLK
+418 FSRRPQLDRAKLK
-431 YAAIEIAGE
+431 YAAIEIAGD

-745 DVMSALERVMEVTD
+745 DVMSALERIMEVTD

-774 LIYKKIDKK
+774 LIYKRIDKK

-788 ILSLIKIGSETGN
+788 ILSLVKIGSETGN

>member
-85 VLPNFNNIRTYGGI
+85 VLPNINNIRTYGGI

-107 LIFLLALDAYTAYKM
+107 LIFLLALDACTAYKM

-177 IDTSPVNNLIIGITR
+177 IDTSPVNNMIIGITR

-228 SKKTLEN
+228 SKKTLEK

-326 YKIWTEKRAAYD
+326 YKIWTEKRVAYD

-373 PEDAGYEKIYENV
+373 PEDAGYEKIYDNV

-408 NPDITALDMY
+408 NPDITALDIY

-431 YAAIEIAGE
+431 YAAIEIAGD

-706 HINLRERVWDYNIS
+706 RINLRERVWDYNIS

-745 DVMSALERVMEVTD
+745 DVMSALERIMEVTD

-774 LIYKKIDKK
+774 LIYKRIDKK

-788 ILSLIKIGSETGN
+788 ILSLVKIGSETGN

>member
-1 MFFCHNLKMAE
+1 MAE

-85 VLPNFNNIRTYGGI
+85 VLPNINNIRTYGGI

-107 LIFLLALDAYTAYKM
+107 LIFLLALDACTAYKM

-177 IDTSPVNNLIIGITR
+177 IDTSPVNNMIIGITR

-285 PDEPANTDRF
+285 PDEPTNSDRF

-302 LLAALILAHLED
+302 LLSALILAHLED
-314 CLRMDEMDNDRR
+314 CLRMDEIENDKR
-326 YKIWTEKRAAYD
+326 YRTWKKKRDAYD
-338 GLDDDLKE
+338 TLNDDVKE
-346 KADKLYEEELNK
+346 KATKLYEK
-358 NEKSDIILNPAVMYL
+358 EKIKKEDIILNPAVMYL
-373 PEDAGYEKIYENV
+373 PEDAVYEKKHDNV

-396 TFTELARIRDPE
+396 TFTELARVHNPD
-408 NPDITALDMY
+408 NPDITALDIY
-418 FSKRPQLDRAKLK
+418 FSKRPQLDRTKLK
-431 YAAIEIAGE
+431 YAAIEIAGD

-745 DVMSALERVMEVTD
+745 DVMSALERIMEVTD

-774 LIYKKIDKK
+774 LIYKRIDKK

-788 ILSLIKIGSETGN
+788 ILSLVKIGSETGN

>member
-1 MFFCHNLKMAE
+1 
-12 ELKKM
+12 
-17 GDNMKKKNP
+17 MKKKNP

-85 VLPNFNNIRTYGGI
+85 VLPNINNIRTYGGI

-107 LIFLLALDAYTAYKM
+107 LIFLLALDACTAYKM

-177 IDTSPVNNLIIGITR
+177 IDTSPVNNMIIGITR

-285 PDEPANTDRF
+285 PDEPTNSDRF

-302 LLAALILAHLED
+302 LLSALILAHLED
-314 CLRMDEMDNDRR
+314 CLRMDEIENDKR
-326 YKIWTEKRAAYD
+326 YRTWKKKRDAYD
-338 GLDDDLKE
+338 TLNDDVKE
-346 KADKLYEEELNK
+346 KATKLYEK
-358 NEKSDIILNPAVMYL
+358 EKIKKEDIILNPAVMYL
-373 PEDAGYEKIYENV
+373 PEDAVYEKKHDNV

-396 TFTELARIRDPE
+396 TFTELARVH
-408 NPDITALDMY
+408 NPDNPEITALDMY

-431 YAAIEIAGE
+431 YAAIEIAGD

-706 HINLRERVWDYNIS
+706 RINLRERVWDYNIS

-745 DVMSALERVMEVTD
+745 DVMSALERIMEVTD

-774 LIYKKIDKK
+774 LIYKRIDKK

-788 ILSLIKIGSETGN
+788 ILSLVKIGSETGN

>member
-1 MFFCHNLKMAE
+1 
-12 ELKKM
+12 
-17 GDNMKKKNP
+17 
-26 KRVMQ
+26 
-31 LERYLSDTRIIM
+31 
-43 AIIIGI
+43 
-49 DLFFF
+49 
-54 MVMNFVINSLIA
+54 MVMNFVINTLIA

-85 VLPNFNNIRTYGGI
+85 VLPNINNIRTYGGI

-107 LIFLLALDAYTAYKM
+107 LIFLLALDACTAYKM

-177 IDTSPVNNLIIGITR
+177 IDTSPVNNMIIGITR

-326 YKIWTEKRAAYD
+326 YKIWTEKRVAYD

-373 PEDAGYEKIYENV
+373 PEDAGYEKIYDNV

-396 TFTELARIRDPE
+396 TFTELARIRNPE
-408 NPDITALDMY
+408 NPDITALDIY

-431 YAAIEIAGE
+431 YAAIEIAGD

-641 LNEGECVVKRVMKRK
+641 LNEGECVVKRVMSRK

-672 ESGKRFLYRYEYLT
+672 ESGKRFKYRYEYLT
-686 DTFPNPNEIDLY
+686 ETFPNPGDIDLY

-745 DVMSALERVMEVTD
+745 DVMSALERIMEVTD

-774 LIYKKIDKK
+774 LIYKRIDKK

-788 ILSLIKIGSETGN
+788 ILSLVKIGSETGN

>member
-1 MFFCHNLKMAE
+1 MAE

-54 MVMNFVINSLIA
+54 MVMNFVINTLIA

-85 VLPNFNNIRTYGGI
+85 VLPNINNIRTYGGI

-107 LIFLLALDAYTAYKM
+107 LIFLLALDACTAYKM

-131 NIGQKGDERWTTD
+131 NIGQKGDERWTTE

-177 IDTSPVNNLIIGITR
+177 IDTSPVNNMIIGITR

-228 SKKTLEN
+228 SKKTLEK

-285 PDEPANTDRF
+285 PDEPTNTDRF

-302 LLAALILAHLED
+302 LLSALILAHLED
-314 CLRMDEMDNDRR
+314 CLRMDEIENDKR
-326 YKIWTEKRAAYD
+326 YRTWKKKRDAYD
-338 GLDDDLKE
+338 TLNDDVKKKAIELYEKE
-346 KADKLYEEELNK
+346 KIKKE
-358 NEKSDIILNPAVMYL
+358 DIILNPALMYL
-373 PEDAGYEKIYENV
+373 PEDAVYEKKHDNV

-396 TFTELARIRDPE
+396 TFTELARVHNPD
-408 NPDITALDMY
+408 NPDITALDIY

-431 YAAIEIAGE
+431 YAAIEIAGD
-440 KPKSSIFGVM
+440 KPKSSVFGVM

-641 LNEGECVVKRVMKRK
+641 LNEGECVVRRVMKRK

-732 RDSLKVRDLSNGN
+732 RDSLKVSDLSNGN
-745 DVMSALERVMEVTD
+745 DVMSALERIMEVTD

-774 LIYKKIDKK
+774 LIYKRIDKK

-788 ILSLIKIGSETGN
+788 ILSLVKIGSETGN

>member
-85 VLPNFNNIRTYGGI
+85 VLPNINNIRTYGGI

-107 LIFLLALDAYTAYKM
+107 LIFLLALDACTAYKM

-177 IDTSPVNNLIIGITR
+177 IDTSPVNNMIIGITR

-285 PDEPANTDRF
+285 PDEPTNSDRF

-302 LLAALILAHLED
+302 LLSALILAHLED
-314 CLRMDEMDNDRR
+314 CLRMDEIENDKR
-326 YKIWTEKRAAYD
+326 YRTWKKKRDAYD
-338 GLDDDLKE
+338 TLNDDVKE
-346 KADKLYEEELNK
+346 KATKLYEK
-358 NEKSDIILNPAVMYL
+358 EKIKKEDIILNPAVMYL
-373 PEDAGYEKIYENV
+373 PEDAVYEKKHDNV

-396 TFTELARIRDPE
+396 TFTELARVHNPD
-408 NPDITALDMY
+408 NPDITALDIY
-418 FSKRPQLDRAKLK
+418 FSKRPQLDRTKLK
-431 YAAIEIAGE
+431 YAAIEIAGD

-706 HINLRERVWDYNIS
+706 HINIRERVWDYNIS

-745 DVMSALERVMEVTD
+745 DVMSALERIMEVTD

-774 LIYKKIDKK
+774 LIYKRIDKK

-788 ILSLIKIGSETGN
+788 ILSLVKIGSETGN

>member
-17 GDNMKKKNP
+17 GDNMKKKNQ

-85 VLPNFNNIRTYGGI
+85 VLPNINNIRTYGGI

-107 LIFLLALDAYTAYKM
+107 LIFLLALDACTAYKM

-177 IDTSPVNNLIIGITR
+177 IDTSPVNNMIIGITR

-228 SKKTLEN
+228 SKKTLEK

-285 PDEPANTDRF
+285 PDEPTNTDRF

-302 LLAALILAHLED
+302 LLSALILAHLED
-314 CLRMDEMDNDRR
+314 CLRMDEIENDKR
-326 YKIWTEKRAAYD
+326 YRTWKKKRDAYD
-338 GLDDDLKE
+338 TLNDDVKKKAIELYEKE
-346 KADKLYEEELNK
+346 KIKKE
-358 NEKSDIILNPAVMYL
+358 DIILNPALMYL
-373 PEDAGYEKIYENV
+373 PEDAVYEKKHDNV

-396 TFTELARIRDPE
+396 TFTELARVHNPD
-408 NPDITALDMY
+408 NPDITALDIY

-431 YAAIEIAGE
+431 YAAIEIAGD
-440 KPKSSIFGVM
+440 KPKSSVFGVM

-626 NTQEKPLLNKNQLMR
+626 NTQEKPLLNRNQLMR

-745 DVMSALERVMEVTD
+745 DVMSALERIMEVTD

-774 LIYKKIDKK
+774 LIYKRIDKK

-788 ILSLIKIGSETGN
+788 ILSLVKIGSETGN

>member
-1 MFFCHNLKMAE
+1 MAE

-85 VLPNFNNIRTYGGI
+85 VLPNINNIRTYGGI

-107 LIFLLALDAYTAYKM
+107 LIFLLALDACTAYKM

-177 IDTSPVNNLIIGITR
+177 IDTSPVNNMIIGITR

-228 SKKTLEN
+228 SKKTLEK

-326 YKIWTEKRAAYD
+326 YKIWTEKRVAYD

-373 PEDAGYEKIYENV
+373 PEDAGYEKIYDNV

-396 TFTELARIRDPE
+396 TFTELARIRAPE
-408 NPDITALDMY
+408 NPDITALDIY

-431 YAAIEIAGE
+431 YAAIEIAGD

-745 DVMSALERVMEVTD
+745 DVMSALERIMEVTD

-774 LIYKKIDKK
+774 LIYKRIDKK

-788 ILSLIKIGSETGN
+788 ILSLVKIGSETGN